1 MVLGLGATSRVP
13 AAELAGRC
21 FDFRQK
27 VVEPLIPRI
36 PLLEGRDNHVFGT
49 YPTGIDWASARVVV
63 DMPVEATYAALLD
76 HRNVK
81 DMKKTTLSTT
91 VLDRPDYIA
100 FHLVDVVVRLRFLF
114 LKMDLPWTEEWAYS
128 LTEGTAQA
136 PRRIVVSYQK
146 VAGTT
151 HIQRECGS
159 YVLQARDGATTDLSM
174 YEEVKAD
181 RRSARD
187 TRDMHRGIIRNLRA
201 PCRSAGRGLLEVPAS
216 SDVPGSSKTV
226 ARAGEGK
233 PVALEI
239 RERSLASPSQESGA
253 K

>member
-1 MVLGLGATSRVP
+1 
-13 AAELAGRC
+13 
-21 FDFRQK
+21 
-27 VVEPLIPRI
+27 
-36 PLLEGRDNHVFGT
+36 
-49 YPTGIDWASARVVV
+49 
-63 DMPVEATYAALLD
+63 
-76 HRNVK
+76 
-81 DMKKTTLSTT
+81 
-91 VLDRPDYIA
+91 
-100 FHLVDVVVRLRFLF
+100 VVRLRFLF

-187 TRDMHRGIIRNLRA
+187 TSDMHRGIIRNLRA
-201 PCRSAGRGLLEVPAS
+201 PSRSA
-216 SDVPGSSKTV
+216 
-226 ARAGEGK
+226 
-233 PVALEI
+233 
-239 RERSLASPSQESGA
+239 RSR
-253 K
+253 